1 MTKHSRG
8 FTLVE
13 FVIAIV
19 VIAIAAAVLLRA
31 FVTPLVGSTDPQR
44 VVQARAI
51 AGAYLDEILLRE
63 YGAGPGDCTG
73 PSRST
78 YDTIW
83 CYDGLSQSPTDQ
95 FGNAIAALS
104 DYVVSIDVSATGG
117 DVAAISVRVQHDSG
131 AIDTTLQGRRGNY

>member
-1 MTKHSRG
+1 MLKTRG

-63 YGAGPGDCTG
+63 YGGGPGDCNG
-73 PSRST
+73 PTRST

-104 DYVVSIDVSATGG
+104 DYAVSVDVSAAGG
-117 DVAAISVRVQHDSG
+117 SVADVSVNVRHDSG
-131 AIDTTLQGRRGNY
+131 AVDTTLQGRRGNY

>member
-1 MTKHSRG
+1 MTKQSRG

-31 FVTPLVGSTDPQR
+31 FVTPIVGSTDPQR

-51 AGAYLDEILLRE
+51 AGSYLDEILLRE

-73 PSRST
+73 PTRST
-78 YDTIW
+78 YETIW
-83 CYDGLSQSPTDQ
+83 CYDGLNQSPTDQ
-95 FGNAIAALS
+95 FGNAIGALS
-104 DYVVSIDVSATGG
+104 DYTVSVDVSATGG
-117 DVAAISVRVQHDSG
+117 SAADISVRVRHESG
-131 AIDTTLQGRRGNY
+131 AVDTSLQGRRGNY